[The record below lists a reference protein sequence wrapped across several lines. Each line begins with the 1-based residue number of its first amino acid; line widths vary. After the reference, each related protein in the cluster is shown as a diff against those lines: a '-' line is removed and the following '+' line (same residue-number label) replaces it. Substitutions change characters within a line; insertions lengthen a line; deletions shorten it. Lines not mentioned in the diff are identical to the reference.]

1 MKTTEGILNETRPAI
16 YSVNDKLPRFGQCVA
31 VVTPYSQCRGFI
43 DPGGEWHDIS
53 DGSVIED
60 VQSWYFIIDAD
71 EVNFSVSPI
80 PT

>member
-1 MKTTEGILNETRPAI
+1 MKTTEGTLNETRPAI
-16 YSVNDKLPRFGQCVA
+16 YSVNDKLPRWGKCVA
-31 VVTPYSQCRGFI
+31 VVTPYHQCRGFI

-60 VQSWYFIIDAD
+60 VQSWYLIDAD
-71 EVNFSVSPI
+71 EVNFSVRPI